1 MDCYNEC
8 FEVRVFFRC
17 LRGEPTRLIVGAC
30 MQAFEGG
37 GVHMLIFFIFFCF
50 FIYFATTGSERESV
64 IAGEQ
69 RVVLRP
75 PPT

>member
-1 MDCYNEC
+1 MT
-8 FEVRVFFRC
+8 VVMFRGSRILSSC
-17 LRGEPTRLIVGAC
+17 LRCVCTYE
-30 MQAFEGG
+30 FNS
-37 GVHMLIFFIFFCF
+37 VHAGIRGRRGPHVVLFL
-50 FIYFATTGSERESV
+50 FIYFATTDGERESV

>member
-1 MDCYNEC
+1 
-8 FEVRVFFRC
+8 
-17 LRGEPTRLIVGAC
+17 

-37 GVHMLIFFIFFCF
+37 GVHMLFFFL
-50 FIYFATTGSERESV
+50 FIYFATTDGERESV